1 MKFLAFLTLTTL
13 VLSIVAV
20 PFPREDFASEIR
32 KSGYYD
38 EAAPREEKRAPPC
51 INAGG
56 QFYCHLEVYYERS
69 CVYQQGIMVQ
79 KCRKMCG
86 FC

>member
-38 EAAPREEKRAPPC
+38 EGKK
-51 INAGG
+51 I
-56 QFYCHLEVYYERS
+56 FTTH
-69 CVYQQGIMVQ
+69 
-79 KCRKMCG
+79 
-86 FC
+86 